1 MRILGCLLVCCAAIS
16 LPAAGDLPLSG
27 IGHAAYL
34 VSDLA
39 KADAFYRDVL
49 GFERALELKNPAGQI
64 NMVYYKVNDHQ
75 FLEIFPILKPGQDER
90 FSHVCLE
97 TADIDRLHAMLR
109 QRGLNPPA
117 VVDGRDGTRRFI
129 IQDPEGTRIEFQQ
142 YLPGS
147 AQVKARSVPTPRRIS
162 TRLRHVGIKI
172 KDEAAAMKFY
182 RDTLGFTET
191 WRGGPEAGPV
201 RWINLRMPGPSGDYL
216 ELMLYDT
223 PPTKAQL
230 GSMHH
235 ICLEVDDIQK
245 PWAELKARGVPDLER
260 HRPRIGRNQRW
271 LLNLF
276 DADGT
281 RTELMEP
288 RTVPPRP

>member
-1 MRILGCLLVCCAAIS
+1 MRILGCLLVATSLLWAA
-16 LPAAGDLPLSG
+16 DLPLSG

-39 KADAFYRDVL
+39 KSDAFYRDVL
-49 GFERALELKNPAGQI
+49 GFERAFELKNAAGEV
-64 NMVYYKVNDHQ
+64 NLVYYKINDDQ
-75 FLEIFPILKPGQDER
+75 FVEIFPTLKPGQDER
-90 FSHVCLE
+90 FSHVCLS
-97 TADIDRLHAMLR
+97 TPDIERLHAMLR
-109 QRGLNPPA
+109 ERGLNPPA
-117 VVDGRDGTRRFI
+117 IADGRDGTRRFV

-142 YLPGS
+142 YLPES
-147 AQVKARSVPTPRRIS
+147 AQRKARGVATPRRIS
-162 TRLRHVGIKI
+162 ARLRHVGIKI
-172 KDEAAAMKFY
+172 KDEAAALAFY
-182 RDTLGFTET
+182 RDKLGFVET
-191 WRGGPEAGPV
+191 WRGGPEGGPV
-201 RWINLRMPGPSGDYL
+201 RWINLRMPGGSGDYL

-235 ICLEVDDIQK
+235 ICLEVDEIQK
-245 PWAELKARGVPDLER
+245 PWAELKARGVPDVDR

-288 RTVPPRP
+288 RTTNR